1 MPVRNPDEIFV
12 HPNEFPEACQGALH
26 PMAVK
31 GISLFDERQYWE
43 AHEALE
49 AAWLDEEGPA
59 RHLYKGILQAGVT
72 YLQIEWAWPKCMS
85 AAKSGW
91 GPGRTF
97 AAAWMWPR
105 CAGIWPPRWI
115 WPDSWAPT
123 DYPNSTKV
131 FISQSN
137 GFSRLNRPGAASR
150 RPPAG

>member
-72 YLQIEWAWPKCMS
+72 YLQIERGNFVGMAKMYERCKKWLGPWPDVCRGVDV
-85 AAKSGW
+85 AAL
-91 GPGRTF
+91 RRDM
-97 AAAWMWPR
+97 AAAVDL
-105 CAGIWPPRWI
+105 AGQLG
-115 WPDSWAPT
+115 PDRLSEF
-123 DYPNSTKV
+123 DE
-131 FISQSN
+131 
-137 GFSRLNRPGAASR
+137 GFYKPIQRV
-150 RPPAG
+150 

>member
-12 HPNEFPEACQGALH
+12 HPNEIPEACQGALH

-72 YLQIEWAWPKCMS
+72 YLQIERGNFVGMAKMYERCKKWLGPWPDVCRGVDV
-85 AAKSGW
+85 AAL
-91 GPGRTF
+91 RRDV
-97 AAAWMWPR
+97 AAAVDL
-105 CAGIWPPRWI
+105 AGQLG
-115 WPDSWAPT
+115 PD
-123 DYPNSTKV
+123 
-131 FISQSN
+131 
-137 GFSRLNRPGAASR
+137 RLSEFDESLYKPIQRV
-150 RPPAG
+150 